1 MNRPSVPR
9 FLLFAYVWLMVGFAT
24 GTVVLL
30 GPTRWVT
37 EAFDAPGAE
46 RAAMLVVILSFIGG
60 SFLLALYFTRVLILR
75 HPSRP
80 VRGLVVVAVTGSAM
94 LALWG
99 WRNPV
104 VYSAVAGVE
113 GGGER
118 MVTESGSQFLFGPY
132 PDRERLQQLKEE
144 GVTAVVSLQHPAVV
158 PFEPEGIARE
168 KEWTKELGIRFVHA
182 PMLPWVSDNER
193 SLETIRE
200 LVRSADGGTY
210 YVHCGL
216 GRDRVSVVQRVIE
229 RMGGRVASDGATEDA
244 LTWADRE
251 AEGLGDLE
259 RGPPIELEEGVWV
272 VPYPNKHE
280 MFGHMLGG
288 QVEHVLLLLDDA
300 DPVQAEWLASAR
312 ELLTQFDV
320 PHTVRSLD
328 GGDGAAA
335 SEIARTA
342 RRLPRPLTVIV
353 PFTGTGR
360 ESAIAGT
367 FRSAWVGERGR
378 AAQAAEAAS

>member
-1 MNRPSVPR
+1 MTRPSVPR

-24 GTVVLL
+24 GTLVLL
-30 GPTRWVT
+30 GPARWVT
-37 EAFDAPGAE
+37 EAFDSPTAE
-46 RAAMLVVILSFIGG
+46 RIAMLIVILAFVGG

-75 HPSRP
+75 HPSP
-80 VRGLVVVAVTGSAM
+80 SVRGMVVVAVTGSAL

-104 VYSAVAGVE
+104 VYAAVAGGE
-113 GGGER
+113 AGSER
-118 MVTESGSQFLFGPY
+118 MVTEAGSQFLFGPY

-168 KEWTKELGIRFVHA
+168 KEWTKELGIRFIHA
-182 PMLPWVSDNER
+182 PMLPWVSNNES

-200 LVRSADGGTY
+200 LVRSGDGGTY

-229 RMGGRVASDGATEDA
+229 RMGGTVASDGGATEKA
-244 LTWADRE
+244 LTWGDRE

-259 RGPPIELEEGVWV
+259 RGPAIELEEGVWV
-272 VPYPNKHE
+272 VPYPNEHE

-288 QVEHVLLLLDDA
+288 QVEHVLLLLDA
-300 DPVQAEWLASAR
+300 EDPEQAEWLASAR
-312 ELLTQFDV
+312 ELLTRFDV
-320 PHTVRSLD
+320 PHTVRNPEAGTAS
-328 GGDGAAA
+328 AA
-335 SEIARTA
+335 EIARAA

-353 PFTGTGR
+353 PFTGKGR
-360 ESAIAGT
+360 DSGVADA
-367 FRSAWVGERGR
+367 FRSAWTGNRVERTT
-378 AAQAAEAAS
+378 AEVAS

>member
-1 MNRPSVPR
+1 MTRPSVPR

-30 GPTRWVT
+30 GPARWVT
-37 EAFDAPGAE
+37 EAFDSATAE
-46 RAAMLVVILSFIGG
+46 RIAMLVVILAFVGG

-80 VRGLVVVAVTGSAM
+80 VRGLVVVAVTGSAL

-104 VYSAVAGVE
+104 VFAAVAGGE
-113 GGGER
+113 TSTER
-118 MVTESGSQFLFGPY
+118 MVTEAGSQFLFGPY
-132 PDRERLQQLKEE
+132 PDRERLQRLKDE

-168 KEWTKELGIRFVHA
+168 KEWTKELGIRFIHA
-182 PMLPWVSDNER
+182 PMLPWVSNNES

-200 LVRSADGGTY
+200 LVRSGDGGLY

-216 GRDRVSVVQRVIE
+216 GRDRVSVVQRLIE
-229 RMGGRVASDGATEDA
+229 RMGGAVASGGDTEDA
-244 LTWADRE
+244 LTWGDRE

-259 RGPPIELEEGVWV
+259 RGPAIELEEGVWV
-272 VPYPNKHE
+272 VPYPNEHE

-300 DPVQAEWLASAR
+300 DPEQAEWLASAR
-312 ELLTQFDV
+312 ELLTRFDV
-320 PHTVRSLD
+320 PHTVRNPAAGSASL
-328 GGDGAAA
+328 A
-335 SEIARTA
+335 EIAGAA

-353 PFTGTGR
+353 PFTGRGGDSGLG
-360 ESAIAGT
+360 EA
-367 FRSAWVGERGR
+367 FRSAWTGNRGERAR
-378 AAQAAEAAS
+378 VEAS